1 MNQKNIALT
10 LYCPDIPILILWG
23 NSCNIFLVIGGVNW
37 TQPFEMLK
45 SLRPS
50 LPLTAFHCVGVSGPL
65 QCAHGPRDVKCFLK
79 ALTNSFQKI
88 IMVGGQKIFLGGEVG
103 FNKIVLGFLLNQPPT
118 ANQNSTKVHLLTLP
132 KNCNNFFFCFVVG
145 APGCRRSQWYGGG
158 DNTIINRVMSKI
170 TLIPSLNMFLWP
182 KLSQRIKKNHRGWE
196 VPYQPPLKILA
207 RQGPPQ
213 CLKWPKMDVGVII
226 WGIFLH
232 VNFLYNFWEFLHF
245 FPDLKDTWGP

>member
-65 QCAHGPRDVKCFLK
+65 QCTHGPRDVKCFMK

-88 IMVGGQKIFLGGEVG
+88 IMVGGQKIFSGGEVG
-103 FNKIVLGFLLNQPPT
+103 FNKIVFGFLLNQPPA
-118 ANQNSTKVHLLTLP
+118 ANQNSTKVHLLTLTN
-132 KNCNNFFFCFVVG
+132 NCNMKRNCCRSPWLSEISMVG
-145 APGCRRSQWYGGG
+145 WG

-170 TLIPSLNMFLWP
+170 TLIPSLNMFFWP
-182 KLSQRIKKNHRGWE
+182 KLS
-196 VPYQPPLKILA
+196 L
-207 RQGPPQ
+207 
-213 CLKWPKMDVGVII
+213 
-226 WGIFLH
+226 GI
-232 VNFLYNFWEFLHF
+232 
-245 FPDLKDTWGP
+245 